1 MRVLKLINVRPSL
14 ETNLKRIVWQ
24 VEGKIDNQILGV
36 KGPLHP
42 ILGVKNYKKSDVDS
56 EDYCY

>member
-14 ETNLKRIVWQ
+14 ETNLKRIMWQ
-24 VEGKIDNQILGV
+24 VERKIDNQILGV
-36 KGPLHP
+36 KGLLHP

-56 EDYCY
+56 EDNCY

>member
-24 VEGKIDNQILGV
+24 VERKIDNQILGV
-36 KGPLHP
+36 KGPLL
-42 ILGVKNYKKSDVDS
+42 LGVKNYKKSDVDS

>member
-36 KGPLHP
+36 KGLLRP

-56 EDYCY
+56 EDSCY

>member
-24 VEGKIDNQILGV
+24 VERKIDNQILGV
-36 KGPLHP
+36 KDLLHP

-56 EDYCY
+56 EDSCY

>member
-24 VEGKIDNQILGV
+24 VERKIDNQILGV
-36 KGPLHP
+36 KDLLHP

-56 EDYCY
+56 EDSCC

>member
-24 VEGKIDNQILGV
+24 VERKIDNQILGV
-36 KGPLHP
+36 KSLTPNP
-42 ILGVKNYKKSDVDS
+42 WS
-56 EDYCY
+56 